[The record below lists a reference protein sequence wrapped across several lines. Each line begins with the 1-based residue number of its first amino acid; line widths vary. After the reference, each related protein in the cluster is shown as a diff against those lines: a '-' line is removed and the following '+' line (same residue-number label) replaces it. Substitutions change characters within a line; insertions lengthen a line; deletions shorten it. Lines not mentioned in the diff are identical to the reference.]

1 MHAKTKINAAKILSL
16 LYHFTP
22 SCGVFNFFLKK
33 TQKYHASQD
42 RVVFKIF
49 EKILGKIPRKTKWS
63 GIIRTK
69 FLSLLRVPCKT
80 K

>member
-1 MHAKTKINAAKILSL
+1 MHAKTEINAAKILSL
-16 LYHFTP
+16 LYHSIP
-22 SCGVFNFFLKK
+22 SCGVFKIYKKK

-42 RVVFKIF
+42 GVVFKIF
-49 EKILGKIPRKTKWS
+49 EKILGKVPRKTKWS

-69 FLSLLRVPCKT
+69 FLSRIPRKT